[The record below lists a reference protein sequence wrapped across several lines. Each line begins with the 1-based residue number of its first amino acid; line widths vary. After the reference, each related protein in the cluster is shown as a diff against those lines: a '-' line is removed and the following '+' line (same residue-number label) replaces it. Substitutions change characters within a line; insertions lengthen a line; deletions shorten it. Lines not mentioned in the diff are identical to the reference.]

1 MIRILVADDHTVV
14 RSGLRQMLSREPD
27 MQIAG
32 EAGNAK
38 EVMEAVHR
46 EAWDVLI
53 LDIGMPGRGGIE
65 ILRDVKQQCR
75 NLPVL
80 ILSMYPEDQ
89 YAVRSIKAGADGYLS
104 KDIAPEELIKAI
116 RKVLRGQRYI
126 SEGVA
131 ERLAEAMN
139 DDSDILPHEALSDR
153 EYQVLCMIAS
163 GKTVSQIAADFS
175 LSVKTVSTY
184 RARLLEKMKLK
195 NNAELTHYAFN
206 HKLSLYKSG

>member
-32 EAGNAK
+32 EASNAK
-38 EVMEAVHR
+38 EVMEAIHR

-53 LDIGMPGRGGIE
+53 LDIGMRGRGGME
-65 ILRDVKQQCR
+65 ILRDVKLKCP
-75 NLPVL
+75 NLP
-80 ILSMYPEDQ
+80 ILVFSMYPEDQ
-89 YAVRSIKAGADGYLS
+89 YAVRSIKVGASGYLS
-104 KDIAPEELIKAI
+104 KDIVPEELIQAI

-126 SEGVA
+126 SEDVA
-131 ERLAEAMN
+131 EQLAQAMN
-139 DDSDILPHEALSDR
+139 DNSDILPHELLSDR

-163 GKTVSQIAADFS
+163 GKTVSQIAEEFS
-175 LSVKTVSTY
+175 LSVKTISTY

-206 HKLSLYKSG
+206 HKLTLYKFG

>member
-32 EAGNAK
+32 EASNAK
-38 EVMEAVHR
+38 EVMEAIHR

-53 LDIGMPGRGGIE
+53 LDIGMRGRGGME
-65 ILRDVKQQCR
+65 ILRDVKLKCP
-75 NLPVL
+75 NLP
-80 ILSMYPEDQ
+80 ILVFSMYPEDQ
-89 YAVRSIKAGADGYLS
+89 YAVRSIKVGASGYLS
-104 KDIAPEELIKAI
+104 KDILPEELIQAI

-126 SEGVA
+126 SEDVA
-131 ERLAEAMN
+131 EQLAQAMN
-139 DDSDILPHEALSDR
+139 DNSDILPHELLSDR

-163 GKTVSQIAADFS
+163 GKTVSQIAEEFS
-175 LSVKTVSTY
+175 LSVKTISTY

-206 HKLSLYKSG
+206 HKLTLYKFG